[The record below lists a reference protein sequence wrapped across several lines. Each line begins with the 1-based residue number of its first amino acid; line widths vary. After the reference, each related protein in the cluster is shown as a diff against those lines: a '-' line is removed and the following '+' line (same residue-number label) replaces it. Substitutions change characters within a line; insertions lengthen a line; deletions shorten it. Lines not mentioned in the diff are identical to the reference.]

1 MEKRS
6 IEVEIF
12 GHRYTL
18 KSEFPEEHVKR
29 VAEYVDGKMSEVAQG
44 TKSVDSLHIAVLTAL
59 NIAQD
64 YLRERGNTEELLQ
77 QIEEKTDR
85 LEEFIALKMG

>member
-1 MEKRS
+1 
-6 IEVEIF
+6 
-12 GHRYTL
+12 
-18 KSEFPEEHVKR
+18 
-29 VAEYVDGKMSEVAQG
+29 
-44 TKSVDSLHIAVLTAL
+44 L

-77 QIEEKTDR
+77 QIEEKADR